1 MSRTRILLATL
12 GLAAAV
18 GVPAIALAGAVGAG
32 GSCCEGGG
40 SCRSKQAVCCDQP
53 DPTIT
58 CPMTGEKI
66 KASECPLCCKDAK

>member
-1 MSRTRILLATL
+1 MSRTFILFATL

-18 GVPAIALAGAVGAG
+18 GIPTIALASSG
-32 GSCCEGGG
+32 GSEQNCCETQGP
-40 SCRSKQAVCCDQP
+40 CCSKKAACCDKA

-66 KASECPLCCKDAK
+66 KASECPLCCKETK